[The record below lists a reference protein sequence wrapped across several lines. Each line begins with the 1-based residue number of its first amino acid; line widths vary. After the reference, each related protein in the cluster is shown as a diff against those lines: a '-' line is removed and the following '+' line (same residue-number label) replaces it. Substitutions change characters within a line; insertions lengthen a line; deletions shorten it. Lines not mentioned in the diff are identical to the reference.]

1 MKLRGGLVLAMI
13 AVAVMGTGCS
23 RTNMAVIASS
33 GGANGEGN
41 VVEIAATD
49 GVAYQTLEATA
60 PAGQPFTIRFT
71 NPGAIGHNV
80 VVVAPDQIE
89 AVAAAADTTGNV
101 PEDTEGAFAVGQ
113 VIVST
118 SEDIQI
124 EEGLEAGEYV
134 YICTVP
140 GHTTNMQGQL
150 IVE

>member
-1 MKLRGGLVLAMI
+1 MKLRGGLVLALI
-13 AVAVMGTGCS
+13 VVAVMGTGCS
-23 RTNMAVIASS
+23 RTNMAVIASG
-33 GGANGEGN
+33 GGADGDGN

-49 GVAYQTLEATA
+49 GIAYQDLEANA
-60 PAGQPFTIRFT
+60 PAGQPFTIRFN

-89 AVAAAADTTGNV
+89 AVAEAADDAGNV
-101 PEDTEGAFAVGQ
+101 PEGTEGTFAIGQ
-113 VIVST
+113 VIAST
-118 SEDIQI
+118 SEDIMV

-140 GHTTNMQGQL
+140 GHTANMQGQL